1 VSGEPPPQSD
11 VHRWKVFYEAP
22 FTKWLTTGPPVDSAT
37 KVLEWVTGCQMM
49 GPPADATDLGSDFF
63 LAEVPGTRVFVRYL
77 TVEFEQLMIVKEIR

>member
-1 VSGEPPPQSD
+1 
-11 VHRWKVFYEAP
+11 
-22 FTKWLTTGPPVDSAT
+22 
-37 KVLEWVTGCQMM
+37 MM